1 MLRLRIHSKRRF
13 LRRLAVVC
21 ALTAIL
27 LGTTAGILWKTGVL
41 QPWLRARLVEAYLR
55 TVAPSLPFQIEAI
68 EIRQSWRELL
78 EGKIADLS
86 MSIRWSGYRAR
97 LSGPFQISRI
107 PVERRHPAGR
117 SRQQSG
123 EPLSIQYSPQATF
136 EKVSSELAV
145 SKTTILSKLPEKN
158 APRSSPVSIMLW
170 TEIGGDLGLSL
181 KQLNGLGE
189 FALSEV
195 GFSVSAPDFKWK
207 EPGVEVK
214 DGHFDAYWDERG
226 IVEGTLAWDALSWS
240 EPGSDSRS
248 FRVENFS
255 ISAETPLLLHPFV
268 IGPRIEFSQTG
279 KNAEILWGE
288 TYFDI
293 PLSALPL
300 KGKVDLQK
308 TTTGSPRLSAVD
320 LKVGE
325 ALQLGLKAR
334 AENSQWLELT
344 WKSRP
349 LALRELAAGLL
360 QAAPSH
366 MDLFRGLAIRHGSLQ
381 TNGKALLDLREAR
394 GDIENSFVE
403 IRDLDFRWPE
413 KALTARKLDLALP
426 FSSFS
431 GGNGVL
437 SIRDF
442 YFRRLHLRL
451 EAADLR
457 FLPRASGAK
466 PTQDPF
472 QKFEMVLGKS
482 GFLPLHIDDVPSK
495 IGALRLM
502 RDGKDLNLETSVLI
516 QSAELASLAR
526 AFCLPTEYVPPAK
539 LTVQFSK
546 LEISPDMF
554 NPVGGARLDLFGG
567 TVRMDEMGAFDIL
580 SGVPEVDFNLSL
592 DGIRLD
598 LLGAWLGF
606 GEMDGL
612 LSGYAEDVT
621 FQSWLPTRYE
631 FKVEAK
637 PFNRWKVVFSPDAMK
652 NFVRLFA
659 GEDIDHLPGF
669 ADWLAFGWPSRIFGG
684 YDVWYAGIKVI
695 SADGIIV
702 LETLDPPA
710 LQQKGK
716 HFILYGPRFEI
727 PLKSSHYPFVA
738 DATAMSNY
746 LRLMALQ
753 LGGLRKNK
761 PEPSASKAQE
771 KKDENDT
778 ACLPPE

>member
-1 MLRLRIHSKRRF
+1 MLRLRIHSKRKLFRRF
-13 LRRLAVVC
+13 AVAC
-21 ALTAIL
+21 ALSAIL
-27 LGTTAGILWKTGVL
+27 LGAAAGILWKTGVL

-107 PVERRHPAGR
+107 PVERRFPRGR

-136 EKVSSELAV
+136 EKLPSDVAV
-145 SKTTILSKLPEKN
+145 VKTKILSKLPEKS
-158 APRSSPVSIMLW
+158 APRSSPVGIMLW
-170 TEIGGDLGLSL
+170 TEIGGDFGWGL

-189 FALSEV
+189 LALSEV
-195 GFSVSAPDFKWK
+195 GFSVSAPDFRWK
-207 EPGVEVK
+207 ELGVEVK
-214 DGHFDAYWDERG
+214 DGHFDAYWDERA

-240 EPGSDSRS
+240 EPGSDSKS
-248 FRVENFS
+248 FRIENFS
-255 ISAETPLLLHPFV
+255 ISAETPLSLRPFV
-268 IGPRIEFSQTG
+268 IGPRIEFSQAG

-288 TYFDI
+288 AYFDI
-293 PLSALPL
+293 PLSVIPL
-300 KGKVDLQK
+300 RGKVDLQQ
-308 TTTGSPRLSAVD
+308 TVAGRPVFSAMD

-334 AENSQWLELT
+334 AENSHWLELS
-344 WKSRP
+344 WKSRS
-349 LALRELAAGLL
+349 LRLSELAAGLQ

-366 MDLFRGLAIRHGSLQ
+366 MDLFRGLAIGRGSLQ
-381 TNGKALLDLREAR
+381 TNGKALIDLSRAR

-403 IRDLDFRWPE
+403 IRDLDFKWPE
-413 KALTARKLDLALP
+413 KALTARKLNLALP

-437 SIRDF
+437 SIGDF
-442 YFRRLHLRL
+442 YFHRLHLRL
-451 EAADLR
+451 EASDVQ
-457 FLPRASGAK
+457 FLPRASGAN
-466 PTQDPF
+466 PDQDPF
-472 QKFEMVLGKS
+472 QKFVIVLGKN
-482 GFLPLHIDDVPSK
+482 GFLPLHIDEVPSK
-495 IGALRLM
+495 IGALRLT
-502 RDGKDLNLETSVLI
+502 RDGTDVNMETSVLI
-516 QSAELASLAR
+516 QSAELTTLAR

-539 LTVQFSK
+539 LTVQFSN
-546 LEISPDMF
+546 LEISPNMF

-580 SGVPEVDFNLSL
+580 SGVPEVDFNLTL

-598 LLGAWLGF
+598 LLGNWLGF
-606 GEMDGL
+606 GEMDGV

-761 PEPSASKAQE
+761 PEPSVSKAQE
-771 KKDENDT
+771 KNDENDS